1 MGKCFNKCIFIGYIS
16 TEIELKQTPDG
27 RKSVCDFSIGVTR
40 DYRNNEGKYD
50 ADFFRCVTWGTTAEF
65 VGKYLHKGNL
75 VCVEGSFYTDKY
87 EDRDTGHTR
96 VAYKLSVSSVRS
108 LESKNASGNA
118 NNNNYSNAASVPSF
132 TPPPPA
138 FDNARDDDLPF

>member
-1 MGKCFNKCIFIGYIS
+1 MGKCFNKCIFIGYIG
-16 TEIELKQTPDG
+16 TEIELKQTPEG
-27 RKSVCDFSIGVTR
+27 KSVCDFSLGVTR
-40 DYRNNEGKYD
+40 DYKNKEGKYD

-108 LESKNASGNA
+108 LESKNASGNT
-118 NNNNYSNAASVPSF
+118 NNNNYSNAESVPSF

-138 FDNARDDDLPF
+138 FENARDDDLPF